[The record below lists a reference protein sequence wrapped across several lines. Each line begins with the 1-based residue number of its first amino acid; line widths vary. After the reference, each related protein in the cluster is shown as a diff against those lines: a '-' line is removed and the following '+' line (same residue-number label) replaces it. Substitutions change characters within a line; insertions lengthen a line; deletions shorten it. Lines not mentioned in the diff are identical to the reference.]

1 MKPLVH
7 FYTAMVV
14 LCEDIATYAQNGKTL
29 LPATIH
35 NAPQYQAFELFPLRR
50 NECYNPANQMV
61 FG

>member
-29 LPATIH
+29 FPATIR
-35 NAPQYQAFELFPLRR
+35 NASQYNAFEFFPLRR
-50 NECYNPANQMV
+50 NKCSNLAKQMA